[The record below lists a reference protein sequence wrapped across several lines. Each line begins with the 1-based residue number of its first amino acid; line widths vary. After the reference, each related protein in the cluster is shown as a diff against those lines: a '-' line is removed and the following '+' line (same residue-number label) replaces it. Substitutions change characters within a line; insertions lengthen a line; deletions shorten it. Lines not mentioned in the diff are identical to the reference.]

1 MKKYEA
7 MCGENVSET
16 AKRMVKLAKKSNDRV
31 KATFNGIGL
40 VTGPNGKPSD
50 ITKFYHEEGE
60 RRSEAYR
67 KSPRG
72 IADAKRAEEESKIA
86 AAALKEGILPFSLKD
101 EAGWKLSVEKNQDG
115 YGSGVTRFAARWA
128 NMMEAEMAKGKKLK
142 DIADKMSHKADVEGI
157 TGFMYGCA
165 VSILSQVWTHGE
177 ELRRWHNKETQ
188 IGTEGDK
195 ANETGGVLNP
205 ALLCVGA

>member
-1 MKKYEA
+1 MKKYET
-7 MCGENVSET
+7 MCGENISET

-40 VTGPNGKPSD
+40 VTGPNGKPEE
-50 ITKFYHEEGE
+50 IVKFYHKECTL
-60 RRSEAYR
+60 RSESYHQ
-67 KSPRG
+67 SPRG
-72 IADAKRAEEESKIA
+72 IADAKRAKEESKIA

-101 EAGWKLSVEKNQDG
+101 EAGWKLSVKKNQDG
-115 YGSGVTRFAARWA
+115 YGSGVIRFTARWA

-142 DIADKMSHKADVEGI
+142 NIADKISYKADVEGI
-157 TGFMYGCA
+157 SGFMYGCA
-165 VSILSQVWTHGE
+165 VSILSQVWKHGE

-195 ANETGGVLNP
+195 ANKTGGVLNP
-205 ALLCVGA
+205 ALLTVGA